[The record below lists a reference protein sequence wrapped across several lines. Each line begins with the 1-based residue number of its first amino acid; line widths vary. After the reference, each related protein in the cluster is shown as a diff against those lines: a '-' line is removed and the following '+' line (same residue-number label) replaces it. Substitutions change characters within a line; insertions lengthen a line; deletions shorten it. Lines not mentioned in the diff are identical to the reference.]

1 MIAEN
6 SRKISKIEC
15 AIGYDGLHIA
25 IWRFLK
31 SINIVLTNLIDRAVT
46 VGRGRKTFEP
56 FRRIR
61 RRLSSDRT
69 KPACPAGDKM
79 RDPDGEP
86 VPARLPREVELT
98 FFSFKRAALASTAC
112 LAALSA
118 ATSAQAQ
125 VAAEAG
131 EPQSETSDASPGQGE
146 IVVTAQRRS
155 ESIQS
160 VPISIQAISSDAI
173 EERGIRNPQD
183 LAQFTPNVSISS
195 PTGVGGAP
203 SITIRGVGLNDF
215 NTNNSGP
222 NGVYVDEFYISAP
235 NAQGLSLFDLER
247 IEVLKGPQGT
257 LYGRNTNGGAINIIT
272 AKPSQDFKA
281 HVRGEYGSYDTVN
294 VEAAVGG
301 GLTPTLSG
309 RLSGV
314 YNYSSGYMRND
325 FLGLDENGTNNFA
338 VRGQLLWEPSNELTV
353 RASAQVFRM
362 VTRAAAYKL
371 YGTLDP
377 LTGDV
382 CSAAATFANQCV
394 DLFGYRGSGSDEFYR
409 SDSNLRQK
417 LKTTDV
423 QTTLRADYDAGGITV
438 TSLSGYN
445 YNSSKHP
452 DNTDTNPF
460 RSLEIDFN
468 ANSYEFTQELRL
480 SQTEDRYNWVAGVY
494 YLNEIVKQ
502 DQPLYLLLDLD
513 DLLGPG
519 GSDGIAAIQST
530 FNRQKT
536 QSVAGFGQLE
546 WKVADRFSLIA
557 GARYTWEKKDF
568 STISYQR
575 LQQGG
580 KDNFGPI
587 QDLDTTSDSLTGKR
601 FNFRLAANY
610 KPSRDLLFYAN
621 LATGYKAGGFNGGF
635 LANDPDLRALQLRP
649 VKAET
654 VTSYEIGA
662 KTSLF
667 DRAVTFNIA
676 GFYNDYRNQQLSV
689 LVPNPNPT
697 RPSFFALDNAKKA
710 RTYGADIEL
719 TVRPTS
725 GLALSGQLGLLS
737 SKLIEFVASR
747 DVNQPD
753 YSGNRL
759 TQAPKTSLTLAADY
773 DLPIGDNMLKL
784 HYDTNYRSL
793 QYFEPSNSAYT
804 TQPAYWIH
812 NARIAYTID
821 DRFEIGAFARN
832 FSATKYF
839 VWISNLTDPLGSI
852 QGNVGAP
859 RTFGV
864 DLRMTFGG

>member
-1 MIAEN
+1 MKLTGH
-6 SRKISKIEC
+6 SRT
-15 AIGYDGLHIA
+15 
-25 IWRFLK
+25 
-31 SINIVLTNLIDRAVT
+31 VLASLM
-46 VGRGRKTFEP
+46 
-56 FRRIR
+56 
-61 RRLSSDRT
+61 
-69 KPACPAGDKM
+69 C
-79 RDPDGEP
+79 
-86 VPARLPREVELT
+86 LT
-98 FFSFKRAALASTAC
+98 ALATAT
-112 LAALSA
+112 A
-118 ATSAQAQ
+118 ATAQTASGEGAAQA
-125 VAAEAG
+125 EAD
-131 EPQSETSDASPGQGE
+131 TPGQGD

-160 VPISIQAISSDAI
+160 VPISIQAISTEAI
-173 EERGIRNPQD
+173 QDSGIRNPQD
-183 LAQFTPNVSISS
+183 LAQFTPNVTISS

-235 NAQGLSLFDLER
+235 TAQGLSLFDLER

-257 LYGRNTNGGAINIIT
+257 LYGRNTNGGAINVVT
-272 AKPSQDFKA
+272 AKPSHDFSA
-281 HVRGEYGSYDTVN
+281 FVRGEYGSYDTVN
-294 VEAAVGG
+294 VEAAAGG

-314 YNYSSGYMRND
+314 YSYSDGYMRND
-325 FLGLDENGTNNFA
+325 FLGLNENGTNNFA
-338 VRGQLLWEPSNELTV
+338 LRGQLLWEPTSELTI
-353 RASAQVFRM
+353 RANAQIFRL
-362 VTRAAAYKL
+362 VTRAATYKL

-377 LTGDV
+377 ATGDV

-394 DLFGYRGSGSDEFYR
+394 DLFGYSGSGNDGFYR
-409 SDSNLRQK
+409 SDSNLLTK
-417 LKTTDV
+417 LHTTDV
-423 QTTLRADYDAGGITV
+423 LTTLRVDYDMGGITV
-438 TSLSGYN
+438 TSLSGYD

-452 DNTDTNPF
+452 DNTDTDPS
-460 RSLEIDFN
+460 RVLEIDFN

-480 SQTEDRYNWVAGVY
+480 SQQGDHHNWVAGIY

-519 GSDGIAAIQST
+519 GADGIAAIQST

-536 QSVAGFGQLE
+536 QSVAGFGQLDWE
-546 WKVADRFSLIA
+546 VADRLSLIF

-568 STISYQR
+568 STISYQQI
-575 LQQGG
+575 QQGG
-580 KDNFGPI
+580 KDRFGPI
-587 QDLDTTSDSLTGKR
+587 QDFDTTNDSVTGKR

-621 LATGYKAGGFNGGF
+621 VATGYKAGGYNGGF

-649 VKAET
+649 VKPET

-662 KTSLF
+662 KTMLF

-676 GFYNDYRNQQLSV
+676 GFYNDYRNQQISV

-697 RPSFFALDNAKKA
+697 QPSFFALDNAKKA
-710 RTYGADIEL
+710 KTYGADVEL
-719 TVRPTS
+719 TVRPAPNLT
-725 GLALSGQLGLLS
+725 LSGQLGLLS
-737 SKLIEFVASR
+737 SKLVEFVATR
-747 DVNQPD
+747 DANQPD

-773 DLPIGDNMLKL
+773 ELPIGNDKLEL

-793 QYFEPSNSAYT
+793 QYFEPSNSPYT
-804 TQPAYWIH
+804 AQPGYWIH
-812 NARIAYTID
+812 NARIAYTLD
-821 DRFEIGAFARN
+821 DRFELGLFARN
-832 FSATKYF
+832 FTATKYF
-839 VWISNLTDPLGSI
+839 VWISNLTNPLGSI

-864 DLRMTFGG
+864 DLRMAFGR